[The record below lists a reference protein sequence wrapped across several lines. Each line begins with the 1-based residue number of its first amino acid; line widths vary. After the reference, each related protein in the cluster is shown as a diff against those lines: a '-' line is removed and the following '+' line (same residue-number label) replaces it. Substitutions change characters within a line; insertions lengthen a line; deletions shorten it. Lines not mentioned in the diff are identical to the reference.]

1 MVKVNRRFAFEE
13 LDGDADARSHPSV
26 TLTPHLACILTSCVR
41 GDGSRNNSTT
51 LARDFD
57 CTSLRP
63 HAHHTTM
70 ADDDLEAIR
79 AARRQQLQSQAG
91 PSGGGG
97 GGGGG
102 DEQQQKQEAQCV
114 ESFRETF
121 YHEETSS

>member
-1 MVKVNRRFAFEE
+1 
-13 LDGDADARSHPSV
+13 
-26 TLTPHLACILTSCVR
+26 
-41 GDGSRNNSTT
+41 
-51 LARDFD
+51 
-57 CTSLRP
+57 
-63 HAHHTTM
+63 M

-114 ESFRETF
+114 ESFRKTF
-121 YHEETSS
+121 LDNSRLITHPPTENARPKSAPLSSRKFSSPKLPTASAAFA